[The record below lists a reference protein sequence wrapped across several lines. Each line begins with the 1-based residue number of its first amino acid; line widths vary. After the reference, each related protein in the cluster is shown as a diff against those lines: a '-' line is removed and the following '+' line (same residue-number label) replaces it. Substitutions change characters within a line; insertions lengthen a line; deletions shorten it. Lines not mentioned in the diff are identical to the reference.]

1 MTVLTHNTEP
11 TPETPEDLAS
21 MTPKDRFLRLVAG
34 NLEIAYAK
42 YAARV
47 EQEGDIE
54 DMRKMIAQGIET
66 VQWKVETKKDP
77 NDNLPMFNII
87 VNGGGVTVQ
96 QVSQEPTPVPLT
108 VDMEDLPTLSLS
120 SRKAHWDTTADA
132 LNDSLGDLD
141 A

>member
-1 MTVLTHNTEP
+1 MNELARKPSVDQEP
-11 TPETPEDLAS
+11 PEDLAS
-21 MTPKDRFLRLVAG
+21 MTPKDKFLRLVAG
-34 NLEIAYAK
+34 NLEVAYAK

-54 DMRKMIAQGIET
+54 DMRKMIAQGIEV

-96 QVSQEPTPVPLT
+96 HISQ
-108 VDMEDLPTLSLS
+108 DLPLAQLTIDMPTLPDITP
-120 SRKAHWDTTADA
+120 WTDADSD